1 MQVEV
6 SEMLRSEAERKGV
19 FLSNPESQNEVGIEA
34 HVRLV

>member
-34 HVRLV
+34 RVKLV